1 MSFEIRNAKR
11 AQTHTST
18 TPRWEV
24 YRDTERGPCL
34 ASDYMR
40 RDGDSLTFRALRAFC
55 EVNNQQLEWA
65 DEYGEPGYTNPTQ
78 GILFC
83 DWNEIPKALSK
94 RLEAQGWELEWLDEW
109 YIDYDHGGGKA
120 YRTTADSHGWES
132 RVRYCDGYV
141 LTPDDDADDWIADSL
156 NDDARPLP
164 SWFDSDE
171 LESRGFSL
179 IYGETELEVG
189 FHPGQNET
197 PNKFTPKL
205 RAMGLDV
212 VLQVTGRGQ
221 FDVSYR
227 IWTRAPEVT
236 CDQCQML
243 AINGVAC
250 HERGC
255 PNMGARWDQPTQT
268 WIKQREC
275 FDCGCTVDADQPC
288 CTND

>member
-1 MSFEIRNAKR
+1 MSYEIRNAKR
-11 AQTHTST
+11 AMAHSAT
-18 TPRWEV
+18 TPQWQK
-24 YRDTERGPCL
+24 YRDTERAPCMTPNH
-34 ASDYMR
+34 MR
-40 RDGDSLTFRALRAFC
+40 HDGDSLTFRTLRAFC

-65 DEYGEPGYTNPTQ
+65 NEYGEPGYSDPTQ

-83 DWNEIPKALSK
+83 DWNDIPKALCK
-94 RLEAQGWELEWLDEW
+94 RLEAQGWELEWSDEW
-109 YIDYDHGGGKA
+109 YVDYDHSAAKA
-120 YRTTADSHGWES
+120 YRTSADSHGWEA

-227 IWTRAPEVT
+227 IWTR
-236 CDQCQML
+236 
-243 AINGVAC
+243 
-250 HERGC
+250 
-255 PNMGARWDQPTQT
+255 PTDY
-268 WIKQREC
+268 I
-275 FDCGCTVDADQPC
+275 AD
-288 CTND
+288 